1 MCKACVDESRRKFLR
16 RSAAGLA
23 AAGMFGLTGA
33 QAFSASVPAT
43 SLTPDEAL
51 AKLKQ
56 GNATFMSAPELCSH
70 EIAHRRE
77 QIAQGQAPWAT
88 VLACADSRVNPE
100 MIFGG
105 LDLGE
110 LFVCRNAGNMAD
122 TATMG
127 TIEYGAA
134 KLGSPL
140 VVVLGHDKC
149 GAVAAACDVAVKGT
163 DLPGFIAPMVDA
175 ILPSAIAMRDKAG
188 DFVHNTVIES
198 ARRTA
203 QRIGRTSEIV
213 SDLADQGKVKI
224 VYAVYS
230 LDTGKVDFL
239 G

>member
-1 MCKACVDESRRKFLR
+1 MCMACVDESRRNFLR
-16 RSAAGLA
+16 RSAVGLA
-23 AAGMFGLTGA
+23 AAGMFGLTGVT
-33 QAFSASVPAT
+33 AFSADASAT
-43 SLTPDEAL
+43 SLTPDAAL
-51 AKLKQ
+51 EKLKQ
-56 GNATFMSAPELCSH
+56 GNATFMKSPELCSS

-77 QIAQGQAPWAT
+77 EIAKGQAPWAT

-134 KLGSPL
+134 ELGSPL

-149 GAVAAACDVAVKGT
+149 GAVAAACDVAEKGT

-175 ILPSAIAMRDKAG
+175 ILPSAIAMRGKAG
-188 DFVHNTVIES
+188 DFVQNTVIES

-203 QRIGRTSEIV
+203 QRIGRTSDIV
-213 SDLADQGKVKI
+213 SDLVDQGKVKI
-224 VYAVYS
+224 VYAIYS